1 MVKRVF
7 TLNFLDSFVVGI
19 TTVIVPLLMLER
31 GIGVA
36 AIGLVF
42 AFSPIAKVAV
52 RLISAAAADAFGE
65 RLFYTLNAASN
76 FLQAPIYFLSTG
88 ALGFGIGKVV
98 DGARESFIW
107 AVNRSSIMH
116 AAPGR
121 KHYAMGGL
129 VSGRAVYFAVGS
141 LAIGLLFPLG
151 GYNLLLAL
159 VAAIGIAMAA
169 ISLEVKDTPHR
180 AKIRLSHFHFLGRE
194 RRFYETAGAL
204 TVGSTLYSVILYFL
218 LPLFF
223 KLQGFSLSEIG
234 LLYAG
239 YFLLF
244 GVVLNYISHRGMTSR
259 KAALIGALAFA
270 ASLCGIGLAQSW
282 MVPYLFLLMAVGDAH
297 LGLLWEEVIYL
308 QAKGSNRRSTEI
320 ALLHTPSM
328 LAIFAASGV
337 SGFVVEEFGFA
348 PLFLAGAA
356 SLALFGAWCVR
367 LGSRDSVKR
376 GRRQ

>member
-1 MVKRVF
+1 MVKRIF
-7 TLNFLDSFVVGI
+7 TLNFLDSFVFGI

-42 AFSPIAKVAV
+42 AFSPLAKVAV
-52 RLISAAAADAFGE
+52 RLASAAAADAFGE
-65 RLFYTLNAASN
+65 RLFYTLNALSN
-76 FLQAPIYFLSTG
+76 FLQAPIYFLSSG

-129 VSGRAVYFAVGS
+129 VSGRAVYFAIGS
-141 LAIGLLFPLG
+141 LAIGALFPLG

-169 ISLEVKDTPHR
+169 ISLKVKDTPDR
-180 AKIRLSHFHFLGRE
+180 AKIRLSHLHFLGRE

-204 TVGSTLYSVILYFL
+204 TVGSAVYSAILYFL

-223 KLQGFSLSEIG
+223 KLAGFSLSEIG

-244 GVVLNYISHRGMTSR
+244 GVVLNYISHTGIPGR

-270 ASLCGIGLAQSW
+270 VSLCGIGFAPRGV
-282 MVPYLFLLMAVGDAH
+282 MPYFFLLMAVGDAH
-297 LGLLWEEVIYL
+297 LGLLWEEAIYL
-308 QAKGSNRRSTEI
+308 QAKGSSRRSTEI
-320 ALLHTPSM
+320 AMLHTPGM
-328 LAIFAASGV
+328 LAVFAVSCV
-337 SGFVVEEFGFA
+337 SGFVVEGFGFV
-348 PLFLAGAA
+348 PIFVLGALSEVA
-356 SLALFGAWCVR
+356 FGAWCVR
-367 LGSRDSVKR
+367 LGSWDSVKR